1 MKILITG
8 NMGYVGPGLLAMLR
22 RTYPDAE
29 LCGYDMGYFAH
40 ALTNTSFLP
49 ERNLDTQYFGD
60 VRHIQPE
67 LLTSVDIVIHLAKGN
82 NTDKA
87 DNTERITLQLATKAK
102 AAGVKVFIDPYG
114 PGSNPAGAAL
124 QGLSGENFRVTL
136 LQFGTAC
143 GMTDRLRL
151 DLILNDFVFSAIN
164 EGSITIPGHAN
175 ECISLIHVK
184 DMARAITWATGMDN
198 RPAFLNLAA
207 GTTDWTYRRSKLAA
221 IVAELIPG
229 TIVHCN
235 NSNDMPCSSEMDFE
249 DFGKLAPK
257 HQPRYTIKQTILELY
272 AGLLEMGIGYNA
284 FDPELLKRSNMP
296 EAFEVL

>member
-22 RTYPDAE
+22 RTYPEAQ

-67 LLTSVDIVIHLAKGN
+67 LLQGVDIVIHLAKSQQTSN
-82 NTDKA
+82 VDY
-87 DNTERITLQLATKAK
+87 TERITLQLATKAK
-102 AAGVKVFIDPYG
+102 AAGVKVFLDPFG
-114 PGSNPAGAAL
+114 PQGNPAAAAL
-124 QGLSGENFRVTL
+124 EALSGDQFRVTL
-136 LQFGTAC
+136 MQFGTAC

-151 DLILNDFVFSAIN
+151 DLILNDFVFTAIN
-164 EGSITIPGHAN
+164 DGRITVPGAAN
-175 ECISLIHVK
+175 ECMSLIHVK
-184 DMARAITWATGMDN
+184 DMARAITWAVGMEN
-198 RPAFLNLAA
+198 RPKFLNIAA
-207 GTTDWTYRRSKLAA
+207 GAADWTYSRSELAA

-235 NSNDMPCSSEMDFE
+235 SSNTAPCSSEMNFDNFRV
-249 DFGKLAPK
+249 LAPK
-257 HQPRYTIKQTILELY
+257 HQPRYTLKQTILELY
-272 AGLLEMGIGYNA
+272 AGLLEMGIGHNA

-296 EAFEVL
+296 EAVA